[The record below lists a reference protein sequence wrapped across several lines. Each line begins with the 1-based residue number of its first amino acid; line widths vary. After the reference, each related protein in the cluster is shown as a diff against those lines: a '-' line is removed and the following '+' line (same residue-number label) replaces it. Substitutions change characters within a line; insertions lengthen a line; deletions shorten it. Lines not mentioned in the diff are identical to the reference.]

1 MTEAFRVVVRHPW
14 FRVLV
19 GVAMLALVG
28 LALWWRGPDW
38 NSVYH
43 AFDFVEWRWIAL
55 AVLINLASVFARTV
69 AWHLVIN
76 QALPTPH
83 PRHRTVFAAFCVGL
97 LANAVLPARAG
108 EIARVAVLRRRLP
121 TGRGTTATLVGTVFA
136 HRLFDLFPVLALV
149 GYTLESAKIPR
160 WALTSIEAF
169 VGVGV
174 TFFAVAVVIARRQHR
189 RVLDEMGTP
198 RKLLAMA
205 QRGLAVMKRPAA
217 AAGATLFQTIGW
229 TLQLFAVYTVMRAF
243 GFGTVPAAALVLVLM
258 NVATVFP
265 FWPGNVGLLQAAI
278 ALPLATQ
285 YNIDY
290 GTGFAYGLALQAVE
304 MSVGVGLGLA
314 FLARE
319 GLSFANLRGMG
330 GEGDDSGDEPTEE
343 PAEEPADPQPE
354 DVPEDEP
361 ARAGLPG

>member
-1 MTEAFRVVVRHPW
+1 MTETVRVAIRHAW
-14 FRVLV
+14 FRVLI
-19 GVAMLALVG
+19 GVAVLALVG
-28 LALWWRGPDW
+28 LALWRRGPDW

-43 AFDFVEWRWIAL
+43 PFDFVEWRWIAL
-55 AVLINLASVFARTV
+55 AVLINLASVSARAI
-69 AWHLVIN
+69 AWHLVVN
-76 QALPTPH
+76 QALPSPH

-97 LANAVLPARAG
+97 LANALLPARAG

-121 TGRGTTATLVGTVFA
+121 AGRGTTATLVGTVFA

-160 WALTSIEAF
+160 WALTSIEVF
-169 VGVGV
+169 VGVGITLLV
-174 TFFAVAVVIARRQHR
+174 VAVVMARRQHR
-189 RVLDEMGTP
+189 PILDEMGTP

-229 TLQLFAVYTVMRAF
+229 ALQLFAVYTVMRAF

-285 YNIDY
+285 YNVDY

-330 GEGDDSGDEPTEE
+330 GEGDDSAEEAGDESAEPEPTE
-343 PAEEPADPQPE
+343 
-354 DVPEDEP
+354 VPEDEP

>member
-1 MTEAFRVVVRHPW
+1 MTEALRVVVRRAW

-19 GVAMLALVG
+19 GVALLGLVG

-38 NSVYH
+38 NAVYH
-43 AFDFVEWRWIAL
+43 AFDFVEWHWIAL
-55 AVLINLASVFARTV
+55 AVLINLASVSARAV
-69 AWHLVIN
+69 AWHLVVN
-76 QALPTPH
+76 QALPSPH

-108 EIARVAVLRRRLP
+108 EIARVAVLRRRLA
-121 TGRGTTATLVGTVFA
+121 TGRGTTATLAGTVFA

-149 GYTLESAKIPR
+149 GYTLEAAKVPR

-169 VGVGV
+169 IGVGV
-174 TFFAVAVVIARRQHR
+174 TLLAVAVVIAHRQHR
-189 RVLDEMGTP
+189 PVLDEMGTP

-205 QRGLAVMKRPAA
+205 QRGLAVMKRPGA

-285 YNIDY
+285 YGVDY
-290 GTGFAYGLALQAVE
+290 GKGFAYGLALQAVE
-304 MSVGVGLGLA
+304 MSVGVGLGLV

-330 GEGDDSGDEPTEE
+330 SEGDDSADE
-343 PAEEPADPQPE
+343 PAEGAADPRPE

>member
-1 MTEAFRVVVRHPW
+1 VTAA
-14 FRVLV
+14 RVLV
-19 GVAMLALVG
+19 RQAWFRIALGLGLLALVG

-43 AFDFVEWRWIAL
+43 AFDFVRWRWIAV
-55 AVLINLASVFARTV
+55 AVVINLASVAARAV
-69 AWHLVIN
+69 AWHLVVN
-76 QALPTPH
+76 QALPEPH
-83 PRHRTVFAAFCVGL
+83 PRHRVVLAAFCVGL

-121 TGRGTTATLVGTVFA
+121 HGSGTTATLVGTVFA
-136 HRLFDLFPVLALV
+136 HRLFDLFPVLVLV
-149 GYTLESAKIPR
+149 GYTLETAKIPR
-160 WALTSIEAF
+160 WALTSIEFF
-169 VGVGV
+169 VAIGIAMLL
-174 TFFAVAVVIARRQHR
+174 FAVFSARRQQR
-189 RVLDEMGTP
+189 SVLDEMG
-198 RKLLAMA
+198 KLRRLLVMA

-229 TLQLFAVYTVMRAF
+229 VLQLLAVYTVMLAF
-243 GFGTVPAAALVLVLM
+243 DFGTVPVAALVLVLM

-278 ALPLATQ
+278 ALPLVQ
-285 YNIDY
+285 YGVAY

-304 MSVGVGLGLA
+304 MSVGVGLGLV

-319 GLSFANLRGMG
+319 GLSFANLRGIG
-330 GEGDDSGDEPTEE
+330 GERDQPVEE
-343 PAEEPADPQPE
+343 TDLDQLEEVQ
-354 DVPEDEP
+354 EDEP

>member
-1 MTEAFRVVVRHPW
+1 MTAAVRVLVRHAW
-14 FRVLV
+14 FRVFV
-19 GVAMLALVG
+19 GVALLAMVG

-43 AFDFVEWRWIAL
+43 AFDFVAWRWVAL
-55 AVLINLASVFARTV
+55 AVLINLASVSARAV
-69 AWHLVIN
+69 AWHLVVN
-76 QALPTPH
+76 QALPDPH
-83 PRHRTVFAAFCVGL
+83 PRHRIVFAAFCVGL

-121 TGRGTTATLVGTVFA
+121 LGSGTTAILVGTVFA

-149 GYTLESAKIPR
+149 GYTLETAKIPG
-160 WALTSIEAF
+160 WALTSIELLVAI
-169 VGVGV
+169 G
-174 TFFAVAVVIARRQHR
+174 FAMLLFAIATARRQHR
-189 RVLDEMGTP
+189 PVLDEMGAP
-198 RKLLAMA
+198 RRLLAMA
-205 QRGLAVMKRPAA
+205 QRGLAVMKRPTA

-243 GFGTVPAAALVLVLM
+243 DFGTVPAAALVLVLM

-265 FWPGNVGLLQAAI
+265 FWPGNIGLLQAAI
-278 ALPLATQ
+278 ALPLVQ
-285 YNIDY
+285 YGVAY

-304 MSVGVGLGLA
+304 MSVGVGLGLV

-330 GEGDDSGDEPTEE
+330 GESDQPVEE
-343 PAEEPADPQPE
+343 PAELEPEEMQ
-354 DVPEDEP
+354 EDEH

>member
-1 MTEAFRVVVRHPW
+1 MTATLRVAIRQPW
-14 FRVLV
+14 FRALI
-19 GVAMLALVG
+19 GLGLLALVG

-38 NSVYH
+38 NRVYH
-43 AFDFVEWRWIAL
+43 AFDLVQWYWIAF
-55 AVLINLASVFARTV
+55 AVAINFASVSARAV
-69 AWHLVIN
+69 AWHLVVN
-76 QALPTPH
+76 QALPAPH

-121 TGRGTTATLVGTVFA
+121 TARRGTTATLVGTVFA

-149 GYTLESAKIPR
+149 GYTLEAAKIPR

-169 VGVGV
+169 VAVGLSLLV
-174 TFFAVAVVIARRQHR
+174 GAVVIARRQQR
-189 RVLDEMGTP
+189 SVLDEMGRP
-198 RKLLAMA
+198 RRLLALA
-205 QRGLAVMKRPAA
+205 ERGLAVMKRPGA

-229 TLQLFAVYTVMRAF
+229 ALQLFAVYTVMRAF

-278 ALPLATQ
+278 ALPLSTQ
-285 YNIDY
+285 YGIAY

-304 MSVGVGLGLA
+304 MSVGVGLGTV

-319 GLSFANLRGMG
+319 GLSFAILRGMG
-330 GEGDDSGDEPTEE
+330 SEMEEQADEPED
-343 PAEEPADPQPE
+343 PPQPE
-354 DVPEDEP
+354 DVREDER
-361 ARAGLPG
+361 ARARLSG

>member
-1 MTEAFRVVVRHPW
+1 VTTARALLRQAW
-14 FRVLV
+14 FRVLL
-19 GVAMLALVG
+19 GLGLLAAIG

-38 NSVYH
+38 NNVYH
-43 AFDFVEWRWIAL
+43 AFDFVAWRWIAL
-55 AVLINLASVFARTV
+55 AVLINLASVSARAI

-76 QALPTPH
+76 QALPQPH

-121 TGRGTTATLVGTVFA
+121 HGPGTTATLVGTVFS
-136 HRLFDLFPVLALV
+136 HRLFDLFPVVLLV

-160 WALTSIEAF
+160 WALTSIEVFLAVGAALLLFAF
-169 VGVGV
+169 VS
-174 TFFAVAVVIARRQHR
+174 ARGQHR
-189 RVLDEMGTP
+189 FVRDEVGHL
-198 RKLLAMA
+198 RRLLLMA

-229 TLQLFAVYTVMRAF
+229 TLQLFAVYTVMKAF
-243 GFGTVPAAALVLVLM
+243 DFGTVPAAALVLVLM

-278 ALPLATQ
+278 ALPLVQ
-285 YNIDY
+285 YGVAY

-304 MSVGVGLGLA
+304 MSVGVSLGLV

-319 GLSFANLRGMG
+319 GLSFGTLKTMK
-330 GEGDDSGDEPTEE
+330 DEEEEETERDE
-343 PAEEPADPQPE
+343 PAEHD
-354 DVPEDEP
+354 DVLEDEP